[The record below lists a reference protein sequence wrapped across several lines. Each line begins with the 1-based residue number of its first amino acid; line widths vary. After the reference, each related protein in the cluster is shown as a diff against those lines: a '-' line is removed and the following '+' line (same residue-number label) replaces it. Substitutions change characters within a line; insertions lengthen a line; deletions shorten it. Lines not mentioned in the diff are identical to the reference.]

1 MIARPTMFGMLA
13 LVPIACAAPEP
24 QQADLEAAKT
34 ARAELAAG
42 LEALEGRIVSLERA
56 AEGDAER
63 IAEALLATGADVRGP
78 PGPLGPPGAPGPAG
92 PRGPTGDEGPAGPQ
106 GPPGA
111 KGDRGPPGPPGP
123 QGIQGLQGPQGIQ
136 GPQGPQG
143 PEGPPGP
150 PGALAR
156 KADLMRRESRI
167 EILPGLTGSAV
178 ARCDGANE
186 LVVHGGCSASP
197 MWRAQLHGA
206 RAVDATDG
214 SRAGGYRCDYRNTS
228 SESTLEAIAEVY
240 CVKPSE

>member
-1 MIARPTMFGMLA
+1 MIARPTMLA
-13 LVPIACAAPEP
+13 AGLLLAVACAASEP
-24 QQADLEAAKT
+24 AGGDLEAAEA
-34 ARAELAAG
+34 ARAELKAQ
-42 LEALEGRIVSLERA
+42 LEALEGRIASLELA

-63 IAEALLATGADVRGP
+63 LAEALLATGADVRGP

-92 PRGPTGDEGPAGPQ
+92 PRGPAGDEGPAGAQ

-178 ARCDGANE
+178 ARCDSATE
-186 LVVHGGCSASP
+186 LVVHGGCTASP

-206 RAVDATDG
+206 RAVEATDA
-214 SRAGGYRCDYRNTS
+214 SRPAGFRCDYRNTS
-228 SESTLEAIAEVY
+228 AESVLEAIAEVY
-240 CVKPSE
+240 CVKPSD